1 MCLKFD
7 CPWGPSG
14 CKYGCLH
21 RTGLEMDCTSTC
33 CFSLSVQEVCSATI
47 FAFHTRTFRRSLIR
61 RSESA
66 TPAISAHCRG
76 HAVCNLVLP
85 DVYDYRILW
94 RDANF
99 WFQWTQKHLNKTGRS
114 IADRLPLQPRNSDI
128 QQSLSI
134 DRQWPVRYSRQ
145 TPRRLTHSQPLSRF
159 CYLNQLDVTVCRT
172 LR

>member
-1 MCLKFD
+1 MLLLIISAGGVQCHNICVSHTHLQTK
-7 CPWGPSG
+7 
-14 CKYGCLH
+14 LN
-21 RTGLEMDCTSTC
+21 TSQRIGDA
-33 CFSLSVQEVCSATI
+33 S
-47 FAFHTRTFRRSLIR
+47 
-61 RSESA
+61 
-66 TPAISAHCRG
+66 ISAHCRG

-114 IADRLPLQPRNSDI
+114 IADRLPLQFRNSDI